1 MVDRKL
7 NDALKIAAQKG
18 KGGDDKVGHLAD
30 DELVIPVKF
39 QQKYPGVMKT
49 LKRMFSESG
58 WNYNQY
64 IVGNKANKINPST
77 GIAMFAEGIDG
88 GGEGPGGSG
97 GYGDGDSG
105 ASADSGSAEGGGRG
119 DGGSGEGGGTGGGQ
133 AEEKPVEQTSAPKEE
148 PKPEEKPYVPQ
159 SMEYQDLGAAQS
171 VKTQGFGQD
180 LFNQAL
186 KQSATPSAINA
197 QTIDPQIFK
206 NPAYGIDLTNQNL
219 SSVINSSPLK
229 RGGKVLSNDSVGN
242 ALRIATNLAEKMEQN
257 PLLEDKIRSILLKL

>member
-97 GYGDGDSG
+97 GYGDG
-105 ASADSGSAEGGGRG
+105 GSDTGGEGEGGFG
-119 DGGSGEGGGTGGGQ
+119 GGSGDGHEGGATVIEKPQ
-133 AEEKPVEQTSAPKEE
+133 EEKPVEQAPAPKEE
-148 PKPEEKPYVPQ
+148 APTEQKPPYVPQ
-159 SMEYQDLGAAQS
+159 SIDYQDLGSSQS
-171 VKTQGFGQD
+171 VKTQGYGQD

-186 KQSATPSAINA
+186 KQSGTVSTPQIF
-197 QTIDPQIFK
+197 DPQIFK

-219 SSVINSSPLK
+219 ASVINAGPYK
-229 RGGKVLSNDSVGN
+229 RGGKVLKNDSVGN
-242 ALRIATNLAEKMEQN
+242 ALRIATDLANKMEQN
-257 PLLEDKIRSILLKL
+257 PLLEDKIRSILRKL